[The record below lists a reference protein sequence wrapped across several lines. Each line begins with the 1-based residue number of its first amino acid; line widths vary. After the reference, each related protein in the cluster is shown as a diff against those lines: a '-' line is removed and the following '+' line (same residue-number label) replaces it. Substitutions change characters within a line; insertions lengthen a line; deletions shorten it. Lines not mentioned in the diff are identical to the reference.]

1 VAEPMVAAGSAGPRF
16 AWLEPAQQVGV
27 RFWYLRILE

>member
-16 AWLEPAQQVGV
+16 SWLEPAQQVGV
-27 RFWYLRILE
+27 RFWYLRVLE